1 MVLLWSDNRCH
12 IKVDLYEGRKK
23 YELRIHMIKSK
34 VAGQNSWL
42 LIRTA
47 LGSSTNGD
55 QLYGK
60 STADKA
66 VEDFLLLIKN

>member
-1 MVLLWSDNRCH
+1 MIIDVILRWTYTR
-12 IKVDLYEGRKK
+12 EEKK

-42 LIRTA
+42 LIITA

-55 QLYGK
+55 RLYGK
-60 STADKA
+60 TIADKA